1 MKAFIGMS
9 FAVMMLLSGA
19 VSAAESQ
26 SYGKEVEFP
35 LGDQAAGREVFMKYQ
50 CFACHHVKHDASMP
64 LPVSSPETRGPD
76 LSPRAD
82 RPLSLVSAQMRGLRE
97 ASGIPEPDYT
107 PEFYAAAIMAPSHS
121 IAPGFGKGSAEDAP
135 ESPMKDFSSEMTVR
149 EAKDLVAY
157 LTQAPS

>member
-1 MKAFIGMS
+1 MKGFLGMLL
-9 FAVMMLLSGA
+9 AVMMCFSGSA
-19 VSAAESQ
+19 EAAEAPD
-26 SYGKEVEFP
+26 YGKEVEFP
-35 LGDQAAGREVFMKYQ
+35 LGDKTAGRDAFMKYQ

-82 RPLSLVSAQMRGLRE
+82 RPMSMIREQMKNLRG
-97 ASGIPEPDYT
+97 AAGIPEPDYT

-121 IAPGFGKGSAEDAP
+121 IAPGFGTGSAEDAA
-135 ESPMKDFSSEMTVR
+135 ESPMKDFSSSMTVK